1 MPRRS
6 RARSWFVVT
15 LHTAACL
22 VGGLWGVVLVVLVG
36 YVGVCAGLVA
46 APVAEAAGLVAP
58 AR

>member
-1 MPRRS
+1 
-6 RARSWFVVT
+6 
-15 LHTAACL
+15 

-36 YVGVCAGLVA
+36 YAGVCAGLVA